1 MSLGDKIDKIY
12 NEKQTVQR
20 DPDAF
25 RNVAETMFAYVSEDL
40 IKKAERGAIDRS
52 GLFGGGRPYVRTDI
66 FVNSFPSFPK
76 DHIVIDDRKTVR
88 VNSFNREG
96 RKLYI
101 EIKKLASREGIKC
114 FTGNNNIG
122 FEYYIRG

>member
-1 MSLGDKIDKIY
+1 MSLGDKIDNIY
-12 NEKQTVQR
+12 NEKQAVQR

-25 RNVAETMFAYVSEDL
+25 RKVAETMFAYVSEDL

-52 GLFGGGRPYVRTDI
+52 GLFGGGRLFVRTDI
-66 FVNSFPSFPK
+66 FVYSNPAFPK
-76 DHIVIDDRKTVR
+76 DYIEIDDRNTVR
-88 VNSFNREG
+88 VNSFSREG
-96 RKLYI
+96 KKLYI
-101 EIKKLASREGIKC
+101 EIKKLANREGIKC

>member
-1 MSLGDKIDKIY
+1 MSLGDKIDNIY

-20 DPDAF
+20 DPDEF
-25 RNVAETMFAYVSEDL
+25 RKVAETMFAYVSEDL

-52 GLFGGGRPYVRTDI
+52 GLFGGGRPLVRTDI
-66 FVNSFPSFPK
+66 FVNSHPAFPK
-76 DHIVIDDRKTVR
+76 DHIEIDGRNTVR

-101 EIKKLASREGIKC
+101 EIKKLAGREGVKC

-122 FEYYIRG
+122 FEYYIMG